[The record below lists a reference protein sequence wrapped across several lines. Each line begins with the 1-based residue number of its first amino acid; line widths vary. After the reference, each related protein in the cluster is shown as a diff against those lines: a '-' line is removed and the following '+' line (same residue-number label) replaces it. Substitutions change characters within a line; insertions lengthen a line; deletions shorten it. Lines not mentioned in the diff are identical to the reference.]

1 MKRFILF
8 LLASGM
14 TATVFAQVDLP
25 EHQFAVGTWEIIEGR
40 VFQKDAAARLAK
52 ANVKAPQSG
61 AMLYEFDVRYES
73 GLEDGQGGFGVHI
86 FADTVISEPSW
97 GVGKSWLLWLNYDKI
112 PLKNS
117 GIQAGL
123 SGQVYRSIN
132 DSAMELVQSV
142 DLNHYEPLFTQDGA
156 PNLVSFKIYANG
168 DTGEI
173 RVYDPTDSTGANYYY
188 FTIDKKYL
196 PLTGDWVAFRTN
208 GVSLSF
214 APVGEAGEVNA
225 TEETGEAVE
234 AEETGEVNEA
244 EEAGEAAEAE
254 DAGEVN
260 EVE

>member
-8 LLASGM
+8 LLAIGVAA
-14 TATVFAQVDLP
+14 TAFAQNDLP
-25 EHQFAVGTWEIIEGR
+25 EYQFAVGTWEIIEGR
-40 VFQKDAAARLAK
+40 VFQKDAATRLAK
-52 ANVKAPQSG
+52 ANVKVPQSG

-86 FADTVISEPSW
+86 FADNAIKRPSW
-97 GVGKSWLLWLNYDKI
+97 GVGKSWLLWLNYDKN

-123 SGQVYRSIN
+123 SGQVYRSVN
-132 DSAMELVQSV
+132 NSTMELVQSV
-142 DLNHYEPLFTQDGA
+142 DLNRYVPLFTQEGS

-196 PLTGDWVAFRTN
+196 PLKGDWVVFRTN

-214 APVGEAGEVNA
+214 APVEKV
-225 TEETGEAVE
+225 
-234 AEETGEVNEA
+234 
-244 EEAGEAAEAE
+244 EEAKE
-254 DAGEVN
+254 
-260 EVE
+260 EVEEE

>member
-1 MKRFILF
+1 MGKKQRSSVMKRFILF
-8 LLASGM
+8 FLASGVA
-14 TATVFAQVDLP
+14 ATVFAQIDLP
-25 EHQFAVGTWEIIEGR
+25 EHQFAVGTWEIAENR
-40 VFQKDAAARLAK
+40 VFQRDAAARLAK
-52 ANVKAPQSG
+52 TNVKVPQSG

-86 FADTVISEPSW
+86 FADKAINRASW
-97 GVGKSWLLWLNYDKI
+97 GVGKSWLLWLNYDKN

-132 DSAMELVQSV
+132 DSTMELIQSV
-142 DLNHYEPLFTQDGA
+142 DLNHYVPLFTQDGA

-188 FTIDKKYL
+188 FTIDDKYL
-196 PLTGDWVAFRTN
+196 PLKGDWMAFRTN

-214 APVGEAGEVNA
+214 APVEEVEG
-225 TEETGEAVE
+225 TEEVE
-234 AEETGEVNEA
+234 EE
-244 EEAGEAAEAE
+244 
-254 DAGEVN
+254 
-260 EVE
+260 

>member
-8 LLASGM
+8 LLASGV
-14 TATVFAQVDLP
+14 TATVFAQADLP

-86 FADTVISEPSW
+86 FADTAINRPSW
-97 GVGKSWLLWLNYDKI
+97 GVGKSWLLWLNYDES

-117 GIQAGL
+117 GVQAGL

-132 DSAMELVQSV
+132 DSTMELVQSV
-142 DLNHYEPLFTQDGA
+142 DLNHYAPLFTQDGA
-156 PNLVSFKIYANG
+156 SNLVSFKIYANG

-188 FTIDKKYL
+188 FSIDKKYL
-196 PLTGDWVAFRTN
+196 PLAGDWVAFRTN

-214 APVGEAGEVNA
+214 APVQDAEEVEAAEDAEEA
-225 TEETGEAVE
+225 TDAEE
-234 AEETGEVNEA
+234 AEEVV
-244 EEAGEAAEAE
+244 
-254 DAGEVN
+254 D
-260 EVE
+260 EVEEE